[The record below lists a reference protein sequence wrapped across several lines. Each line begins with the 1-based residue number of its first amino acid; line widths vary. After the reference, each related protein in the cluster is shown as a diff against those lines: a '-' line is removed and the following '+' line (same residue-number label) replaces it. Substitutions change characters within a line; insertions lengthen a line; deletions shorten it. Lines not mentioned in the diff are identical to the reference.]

1 MPPFIY
7 KGFARGAR
15 TLVNLDETCNHGGS
29 VGMPTGG
36 GIVPMELK
44 ELPKVAKNL
53 KLSGALGD
61 KLGKLK
67 VEDNKARE
75 KKLRDL
81 SPIKFSIHDK
91 PKN

>member
-1 MPPFIY
+1 MPQFIY
-7 KGFARGAR
+7 KGFAKGPR
-15 TLVNLDETCNHGGS
+15 TLVNLDETCQHGGS
-29 VGMPTGG
+29 VGIPTGS
-36 GIVPMELK
+36 GITSMEVK
-44 ELPKVAKNL
+44 DLPKVAKNL

-67 VEDNKARE
+67 VEDNKAKE

-91 PKN
+91 PNL